1 MSILSDS
8 NGIGSKNNTYHN
20 HYFHQNKVLLGTVIR
35 IQNNNNYSEKLLK
48 QRLETDEVVSIQEK

>member
-1 MSILSDS
+1 MALEVRI
-8 NGIGSKNNTYHN
+8 IATYHN